1 MSLCYLLLKSPGNL
15 ILKRSEKKIHS
26 LSPAALNLGFILDS
40 LLKSLNLGPSCV
52 SHSPQALWVRQ
63 FYISG
68 ILLLLLSALPHLATI
83 FSDLGWIIICFLTY
97 LSASVPPSILHSLT
111 YCKRPKILSYYPEF
125 DFLLT
130 KRNISGCLQL

>member
-15 ILKRSEKKIHS
+15 ILKRSENKIHS

-40 LLKSLNLGPSCV
+40 LLKSLNLVPSCT

-68 ILLLLLSALPHLATI
+68 ILLLHSALPHLATILSDPATI
-83 FSDLGWIIICFLTY
+83 FSDLGWIIISFLTH

-111 YCKRPKILSYYPEF
+111 YCKRP
-125 DFLLT
+125 
-130 KRNISGCLQL
+130 